1 VSLNINLI
9 KLEGGH
15 IMKRSLI
22 VVFTLLL
29 ALGLAV
35 FTAPSSF
42 AAESAVVKI
51 GFNAPLSGP
60 AAAWGLPGMEGVG
73 IWLDEVNG
81 AGGIKAGDKTYKV
94 EIVKY
99 DNEGEGSKALLGAR
113 KLILED
119 KVQAMLMLGGATS
132 AVVQPFVSKH
142 KIMTFVL
149 IASDI
154 AKDRPY
160 LMDVTDN
167 FPVYHLLHTQ
177 YIGEAYP
184 QAKKAVIL
192 SQDDEI
198 GLAAIAWSEAGFE
211 AAGID
216 VVYSKPFGMET
227 TDFAPIVTA
236 ALATKPDI
244 LSMGASYPEFQA
256 LILEQAYTQGWKGII
271 TSACWDFKA
280 ITAKVPVEWMQ
291 GAVSGFPDF
300 DDPKLSKKQNEFYKT
315 WKALYPDHGF
325 SEIVWEYMGALD
337 VWKFG
342 VEKAGSV
349 ESEKV
354 YAALKSAESVPHA
367 FGPGVWWGEEVF
379 GLNNLLVPDWPITE
393 IQNGKPAIVAQ
404 KSLAAWLDKP
414 GNRELLFKS
423 LKKWNMK

>member
-1 VSLNINLI
+1 M
-9 KLEGGH
+9 EGGH
-15 IMKRSLI
+15 VMKKSFII
-22 VVFTLLL
+22 VCCFLL
-29 ALGLAV
+29 ALCLSAFSVQPVG
-35 FTAPSSF
+35 
-42 AAESAVVKI
+42 AADDVVKI
-51 GFNAPLSGP
+51 GYNAPLSGP

-73 IWLDEVNG
+73 IWLEEVNG
-81 AGGIKAGDKTYKV
+81 AGGIKAGGKNYKV
-94 EIVKY
+94 EIVQF
-99 DNEGEGSKALLGAR
+99 DNEGDGSKALLGAR

-119 KVQAMLMLGGATS
+119 KVAAMLMLGGAES

-142 KIMTFVL
+142 KIITFVL

-154 AKDRPY
+154 SKDRPY

-184 QAKKAVIL
+184 ESKRAAIL

-211 AAGID
+211 AAGIE
-216 VVYSKPFGMET
+216 VSYSKPFGLDT

-236 ALATKPDI
+236 ALATKPTI

-280 ITAKVPVEWMQ
+280 ITAKVPVEWMEH
-291 GAVSGFPDF
+291 AVSGFPDF
-300 DDPKLSKKQNEFYKT
+300 DDPKLSKKQNEFYAK
-315 WKALYPDHGF
+315 WQAKYPDHGF
-325 SEIVWEYMGALD
+325 SEIVWEYMGGLD

-342 VEKAGSV
+342 VEKADSI

-354 YAALKSAESVPHA
+354 FQALKSSPSVPHA
-367 FGPGVWWGEEVF
+367 FGPGKWWGTDVF
-379 GLNNLLVPDWPITE
+379 GLDNLLVPEWPITE
-393 IQNGKPAIVAQ
+393 IRSGKPAIVAQ
-404 KSLAAWLDKP
+404 LSLNDWLAKE
-414 GNRELLFKS
+414 GNKDILFNS
-423 LKKWNMK
+423 LKKWNMMK

>member
-1 VSLNINLI
+1 
-9 KLEGGH
+9 
-15 IMKRSLI
+15 MKKSLI
-22 VVFTLLL
+22 IVFSLLL
-29 ALGLAV
+29 ALCLSA
-35 FTAPSSF
+35 FCAQPSV
-42 AAESAVVKI
+42 AADDVVKI
-51 GFNAPLSGP
+51 GYNAPLSGP
-60 AAAWGLPGMEGVG
+60 AAAWGLPGLEGVG
-73 IWLDEVNG
+73 IWLEEVNA
-81 AGGIKAGDKTYKV
+81 AGGIKAGGKSYKV
-94 EIVKY
+94 EIVEF
-99 DNEGEGSKALLGAR
+99 DNEGDGSKALLGAR

-119 KVQAMLMLGGATS
+119 KVAAMLMLGGAES

-184 QAKKAVIL
+184 EAKRAAIL

-211 AAGID
+211 SAGIE
-216 VVYSKPFGMET
+216 VAYSKPFGLDT

-236 ALATKPDI
+236 ALATKPTI

-280 ITAKVPVEWMQ
+280 ITAKVPVEWMEH
-291 GAVSGFPDF
+291 AVSGFPDF
-300 DDPKLSKKQNEFYKT
+300 DDPKLSKRQNEFYAK
-315 WKALYPDHGF
+315 WQAKYPDHGF
-325 SEIVWEYMGALD
+325 SEIVWEYMGGLD

-342 VEKAGSV
+342 VEKADSI

-354 YAALKSAESVPHA
+354 YLALKSSPSVPHA
-367 FGPGVWWGEEVF
+367 FGPGVWWGNEVF
-379 GLNNLLVPDWPITE
+379 GLDNLLVPNWPITE
-393 IQNGKPAIVAQ
+393 IRSGKPAIVAQ
-404 KSLAAWLDKP
+404 KSLDDWLAKA
-414 GNRELLFKS
+414 GNQDILFKC
-423 LKKWNMK
+423 LKKWNMMK

>member
-1 VSLNINLI
+1 
-9 KLEGGH
+9 
-15 IMKRSLI
+15 MKKSYII
-22 VVFTLLL
+22 VFGLLL
-29 ALGLAV
+29 ALCLAAFSGQV
-35 FTAPSSF
+35 SV
-42 AAESAVVKI
+42 AAEDVVKI
-51 GFNAPLSGP
+51 GYNAPLSGP
-60 AAAWGLPGMEGVG
+60 AAAWGLPGLEGTG
-73 IWLDEVNG
+73 IWLEEVNG
-81 AGGIKAGDKTYKV
+81 AGGIKAGGKSYKV
-94 EIVKY
+94 EIVEF
-99 DNEGEGSKALLGAR
+99 DNEGDGSKALLGAR

-119 KVQAMLMLGGATS
+119 KVAAMLMLGGAES

-154 AKDRPY
+154 SKDRPY

-184 QAKKAVIL
+184 EAKRAAIL

-211 AAGID
+211 SAGIE
-216 VVYSKPFGMET
+216 VSYSKPFGMDT

-236 ALATKPDI
+236 ALATKPTV

-280 ITAKVPVEWMQ
+280 ITAKVPVEWMEH
-291 GAVSGFPDF
+291 AVSGFPDF
-300 DDPKLSKKQNEFYKT
+300 DDPKLSKKQNEFYAK
-315 WKALYPDHGF
+315 WQAKYPDHGF
-325 SEIVWEYMGALD
+325 SEIVWEYMGGLD

-342 VEKAGSV
+342 VEKADSV

-354 YAALKSAESVPHA
+354 FQALKSSPSVPHA
-367 FGPGVWWGEEVF
+367 FGPGKWWGNEVF
-379 GLNNLLVPDWPITE
+379 GLDNLLVPNWPITE
-393 IQNGKPAIVAQ
+393 IRSGKPAIVAQ
-404 KSLAAWLDKP
+404 KSLDDWLAKE
-414 GNRELLFKS
+414 GNKDILFKS
-423 LKKWNMK
+423 LKKWNMMK